1 MISKAPA
8 FANFSSSCNS
18 ALPRVINITE
28 MLLYFFISCGA
39 ALVYD
44 STPVALQV
52 NVRSFETVS
61 VVIPSN
67 LYFIVIVPNALFP
80 LFEHEWLDICQL
92 SFEIV

>member
-1 MISKAPA
+1 MISKTPA

-28 MLLYFFISCGA
+28 MLLYFFISCGTA
-39 ALVYD
+39 IVYD

-52 NVRSFETVS
+52 KVTSLLIVF
-61 VVIPSN
+61 VVIPKT
-67 LYFIVIVPNALFP
+67 LYFIVTVPFALFP